1 MIRIFGQTDKLY
13 TSNGDIVIQPFK
25 AKIHKEDNGDYYL
38 DLECGLEYA
47 DYITQGRL
55 VVAPDPAGTQAF
67 RIDNPEKLMHKIKAR
82 AWHVYYD
89 SENYLISDSYVVDKN
104 CNDAL
109 DHLNNATEPASE
121 FTTISDVTS
130 INSFR
135 CVRKSL
141 REVVETV
148 CERWGGHI
156 VRNNFNIAIRQN
168 IGVDNGVTV
177 RYGKNLKDIVVT
189 EDWDKVVTKLMPVG
203 RDGIK
208 LPEVYLIADT
218 SYPIP
223 YTKVVSFEQDINE
236 EDYKNA
242 DGTTDT
248 AAYEAALIDDL
259 RLQAQKYIEVNQ
271 YPQINYTLKGNL
283 EKITDIGDK
292 VEVIDERLGVD
303 LVTSVISFDYDCI
316 LEKYTEVSFGN
327 FKKKLSGYSGAI
339 SAGVSTA
346 IKETTETVTATLQ
359 DEMTAATSQIWEA
372 LSGSNVIYEGD
383 KILVVDRL
391 PKESAT
397 YVMMINAAGIGFSN
411 TGINGTFSSAWTI
424 DGTLNMQNIN
434 VINLMDDVIYIGSQQ
449 LYDRYDFTAAGTV
462 TLLGAYDYR
471 LIDGIFNGF
480 TIPTGYEK
488 AYRLTAQVTTNNGN
502 TVGAS
507 IGVMSCSGGTWS
519 GVTFRITISSAI
531 VKQSEF
537 TLEQTFNYTKNG
549 LNLKVTNSGSYTGS
563 IYAITVHGYIVKS
576 STAFPAVAN
585 YIATEEA
592 T

>member
-55 VVAPDPAGTQAF
+55 VVAPDPAGAQAF

-141 REVVETV
+141 REAVETV

-359 DEMTAATSQIWEA
+359 DEMTAATSQIWQA

-411 TGINGTFSSAWTI
+411 TGINGTFSSAWSI
-424 DGTLNMQNIN
+424 NGTLNMQNIN
-434 VINLMDDVIYIGSQQ
+434 VINLVADLIKGGTLKLGSNLNSYGRLEVYNAANTLIGTF
-449 LYDRYDFTAAGTV
+449 DK
-462 TLLGAYDYR
+462 
-471 LIDGIFNGF
+471 DGIILYGTNGTYLVMNPVVGF
-480 TIPTGYEK
+480 AGYDSAGNLTFWVTEDEFHMKKSVVEEEITLCNKVRFIP
-488 AYRLTAQVTTNNGN
+488 
-502 TVGAS
+502 
-507 IGVMSCSGGTWS
+507 
-519 GVTFRITISSAI
+519 ITITDNSNNVI
-531 VKQSEF
+531 
-537 TLEQTFNYTKNG
+537 NDGIG
-549 LNLKVTNSGSYTGS
+549 L
-563 IYAITVHGYIVKS
+563 
-576 STAFPAVAN
+576 VAT
-585 YIATEEA
+585 IDT
-592 T
+592 

>member
-55 VVAPDPAGTQAF
+55 VVAPDPAGAQAF

-141 REVVETV
+141 REAVETV

-411 TGINGTFSSAWTI
+411 TGINGTFSSAWSI
-424 DGTLNMQNIN
+424 NGTLNMQNIN
-434 VINLMDDVIYIGSQQ
+434 VINLVADLIKGGTLKLGSNLNSYGRLEVYNAANTLIGTF
-449 LYDRYDFTAAGTV
+449 DK
-462 TLLGAYDYR
+462 
-471 LIDGIFNGF
+471 DGIILYGTNGTYLVMNPVVGF
-480 TIPTGYEK
+480 SGYDAEGNLTFWVTEDEFHMKKSVVEEEITLCNKVRFIP
-488 AYRLTAQVTTNNGN
+488 
-502 TVGAS
+502 
-507 IGVMSCSGGTWS
+507 
-519 GVTFRITISSAI
+519 ITITDNSNNVI
-531 VKQSEF
+531 
-537 TLEQTFNYTKNG
+537 NDGIG
-549 LNLKVTNSGSYTGS
+549 L
-563 IYAITVHGYIVKS
+563 
-576 STAFPAVAN
+576 VAT
-585 YIATEEA
+585 IDT
-592 T
+592 

>member
-25 AKIHKEDNGDYYL
+25 AKIHKEDDGGDYYL

-55 VVAPDPAGTQAF
+55 VVAPDPAGAQAF

-109 DHLNNATEPASE
+109 DHLNNATEPESE

-141 REVVETV
+141 REAVETV

-177 RYGKNLKDIVVT
+177 RYGKNLKDIAVT

-283 EKITDIGDK
+283 EKITDVGDK

-411 TGINGTFSSAWTI
+411 TGINGTFSSAWSI
-424 DGTLNMQNIN
+424 NGTLNMQNIN
-434 VINLMDDVIYIGSQQ
+434 VINLVADLIKGGTLKLGSNLNSYGRLEVYNAANTLIGTF
-449 LYDRYDFTAAGTV
+449 DK
-462 TLLGAYDYR
+462 
-471 LIDGIFNGF
+471 DGIILYGTNGTYLVMNPVVGF
-480 TIPTGYEK
+480 AGYDSAGNLTFWVTEDEFHMKKSVVEEEITLCNKVRFIPIKITDNSNNVINDGIGLVATIDT
-488 AYRLTAQVTTNNGN
+488 
-502 TVGAS
+502 
-507 IGVMSCSGGTWS
+507 
-519 GVTFRITISSAI
+519 
-531 VKQSEF
+531 
-537 TLEQTFNYTKNG
+537 
-549 LNLKVTNSGSYTGS
+549 
-563 IYAITVHGYIVKS
+563 
-576 STAFPAVAN
+576 
-585 YIATEEA
+585 
-592 T
+592 

>member
-55 VVAPDPAGTQAF
+55 VVAPDPAGAEAF

-141 REVVETV
+141 REAVETV

-411 TGINGTFSSAWTI
+411 TGINGTFSSAWSI
-424 DGTLNMQNIN
+424 NGTLNMQNIN
-434 VINLMDDVIYIGSQQ
+434 VINLVADLIKGGTLKLGSNLNSYGRLEVYNAANTLIGTF
-449 LYDRYDFTAAGTV
+449 DK
-462 TLLGAYDYR
+462 
-471 LIDGIFNGF
+471 DGIILYGTNGTYLVMNPVVGF
-480 TIPTGYEK
+480 SGYDAEGNLTFWVTEDEFHMKKSVVEEEITLCNKVRFIP
-488 AYRLTAQVTTNNGN
+488 
-502 TVGAS
+502 
-507 IGVMSCSGGTWS
+507 
-519 GVTFRITISSAI
+519 ITITDNSNNVI
-531 VKQSEF
+531 
-537 TLEQTFNYTKNG
+537 NDGIG
-549 LNLKVTNSGSYTGS
+549 L
-563 IYAITVHGYIVKS
+563 
-576 STAFPAVAN
+576 VAT
-585 YIATEEA
+585 IDT
-592 T
+592 

>member
-55 VVAPDPAGTQAF
+55 VVAPDPAGAQAF

-135 CVRKSL
+135 CVQKSL
-141 REVVETV
+141 REAVETV

-168 IGVDNGVTV
+168 ISVDNGVTV

-339 SAGVSTA
+339 SAGVMKA
-346 IKETTETVTATLQ
+346 IKSL
-359 DEMTAATSQIWEA
+359 W
-372 LSGSNVIYEGD
+372 
-383 KILVVDRL
+383 
-391 PKESAT
+391 
-397 YVMMINAAGIGFSN
+397 
-411 TGINGTFSSAWTI
+411 
-424 DGTLNMQNIN
+424 
-434 VINLMDDVIYIGSQQ
+434 
-449 LYDRYDFTAAGTV
+449 
-462 TLLGAYDYR
+462 
-471 LIDGIFNGF
+471 
-480 TIPTGYEK
+480 
-488 AYRLTAQVTTNNGN
+488 
-502 TVGAS
+502 
-507 IGVMSCSGGTWS
+507 
-519 GVTFRITISSAI
+519 
-531 VKQSEF
+531 
-537 TLEQTFNYTKNG
+537 
-549 LNLKVTNSGSYTGS
+549 
-563 IYAITVHGYIVKS
+563 
-576 STAFPAVAN
+576 
-585 YIATEEA
+585 
-592 T
+592 

>member
-13 TSNGDIVIQPFK
+13 TSNGDIVIQPYK
-25 AKIHKEDNGDYYL
+25 AKIHKEDSGDYYL

-55 VVAPDPAGTQAF
+55 VVAPDPAGAQAF

-141 REVVETV
+141 REAVETV

-259 RLQAQKYIEVNQ
+259 RLQAQKYIEVKQ

-283 EKITDIGDK
+283 EKITDSGDK

-383 KILVVDRL
+383 KILVVDKL

-411 TGINGTFSSAWTI
+411 TGINGTFSSAWSI
-424 DGTLNMQNIN
+424 NGTLNMQNIN
-434 VINLMDDVIYIGSQQ
+434 VINLVADLIKGGTLKLGSNLNSYGRLEVYNAANTLIGTF
-449 LYDRYDFTAAGTV
+449 DK
-462 TLLGAYDYR
+462 
-471 LIDGIFNGF
+471 DGIILYGTNGTYLVMNPVVGF
-480 TIPTGYEK
+480 AGYDSAGNLTFWVTEDEFHMKKSVVEEEITLCNKVRFIP
-488 AYRLTAQVTTNNGN
+488 
-502 TVGAS
+502 
-507 IGVMSCSGGTWS
+507 
-519 GVTFRITISSAI
+519 ITITDNSNNVI
-531 VKQSEF
+531 
-537 TLEQTFNYTKNG
+537 NDGIG
-549 LNLKVTNSGSYTGS
+549 L
-563 IYAITVHGYIVKS
+563 
-576 STAFPAVAN
+576 VAT
-585 YIATEEA
+585 IDT
-592 T
+592 

>member
-13 TSNGDIVIQPFK
+13 TSNGDIVIQPYK

-55 VVAPDPAGTQAF
+55 VVAPDPAGAQAF

-141 REVVETV
+141 REAVETV

-359 DEMTAATSQIWEA
+359 DEMTAATSQIWQA

-383 KILVVDRL
+383 KILVVDKL

-411 TGINGTFSSAWTI
+411 TGINGTFSSAWSI
-424 DGTLNMQNIN
+424 NGTLNMQNIN
-434 VINLMDDVIYIGSQQ
+434 VINLVADLIKGGTLKLGSNLNSYGRLEVYNAANTLIGTF
-449 LYDRYDFTAAGTV
+449 DK
-462 TLLGAYDYR
+462 
-471 LIDGIFNGF
+471 DGIILYGTNGTYLVMNPVVGF
-480 TIPTGYEK
+480 AGYDSAGNLTFWVTEDEFHMKKSVVEEEITLCNKVRFIP
-488 AYRLTAQVTTNNGN
+488 
-502 TVGAS
+502 
-507 IGVMSCSGGTWS
+507 
-519 GVTFRITISSAI
+519 ITITDNSNNVI
-531 VKQSEF
+531 
-537 TLEQTFNYTKNG
+537 NDGIG
-549 LNLKVTNSGSYTGS
+549 L
-563 IYAITVHGYIVKS
+563 
-576 STAFPAVAN
+576 VAT
-585 YIATEEA
+585 IDT
-592 T
+592 

>member
-13 TSNGDIVIQPFK
+13 TSNGDIVIQPYK

-55 VVAPDPAGTQAF
+55 VVAPDPAGAQAF

-141 REVVETV
+141 REAVETV

-177 RYGKNLKDIVVT
+177 RYGKNLKDIAVT

-283 EKITDIGDK
+283 EKITDVGDK

-346 IKETTETVTATLQ
+346 IKETTETATATLQ
-359 DEMTAATSQIWEA
+359 DEMAAATSQIWQA

-411 TGINGTFSSAWTI
+411 TGINGTFSSAWSI
-424 DGTLNMQNIN
+424 NGTLNMQNIN
-434 VINLMDDVIYIGSQQ
+434 VINLVADLIKGGTLKLGSNLNSYGRLEVYNAANTLIGTF
-449 LYDRYDFTAAGTV
+449 DK
-462 TLLGAYDYR
+462 
-471 LIDGIFNGF
+471 DGIILYGTNGTYLVMNPVVGF
-480 TIPTGYEK
+480 AGYDSAGNLTFWVTEDEFHMKKSVVEEEITLCNKVRFIP
-488 AYRLTAQVTTNNGN
+488 
-502 TVGAS
+502 
-507 IGVMSCSGGTWS
+507 
-519 GVTFRITISSAI
+519 ITITDNSNNVI
-531 VKQSEF
+531 
-537 TLEQTFNYTKNG
+537 NDGIG
-549 LNLKVTNSGSYTGS
+549 L
-563 IYAITVHGYIVKS
+563 
-576 STAFPAVAN
+576 VAT
-585 YIATEEA
+585 IDT
-592 T
+592 

>member
-55 VVAPDPAGTQAF
+55 VVAPDPAGAQAF

-141 REVVETV
+141 REAVETV

-411 TGINGTFSSAWTI
+411 TGINGTFSSAWSI
-424 DGTLNMQNIN
+424 NGTLNMQNIN
-434 VINLMDDVIYIGSQQ
+434 VINLVADLIKGGTLKLGSNLNSYGRLEVYNAANTLIGTF
-449 LYDRYDFTAAGTV
+449 DK
-462 TLLGAYDYR
+462 
-471 LIDGIFNGF
+471 DGIILYGTNGTYLVMNPVVGF
-480 TIPTGYEK
+480 AGYDSAGNLTFWVTEDEFHMKKSVVEEEITLCNKVRFIP
-488 AYRLTAQVTTNNGN
+488 
-502 TVGAS
+502 
-507 IGVMSCSGGTWS
+507 
-519 GVTFRITISSAI
+519 ITITDNSNNVI
-531 VKQSEF
+531 
-537 TLEQTFNYTKNG
+537 NDGIG
-549 LNLKVTNSGSYTGS
+549 L
-563 IYAITVHGYIVKS
+563 
-576 STAFPAVAN
+576 VAT
-585 YIATEEA
+585 IDT
-592 T
+592 

>member
-55 VVAPDPAGTQAF
+55 VVAPDPAGDQAF

-141 REVVETV
+141 REAVETV

-208 LPEVYLIADT
+208 LPEAYLIADT

-411 TGINGTFSSAWTI
+411 TGINGTFSSAWSI
-424 DGTLNMQNIN
+424 NGTLNMQNIN
-434 VINLMDDVIYIGSQQ
+434 VINLVADLIKGGTLKLGSNLNSYGRLEVYNAANTLIGTF
-449 LYDRYDFTAAGTV
+449 DK
-462 TLLGAYDYR
+462 
-471 LIDGIFNGF
+471 DGIILYGTNGTYLVMNPVVGF
-480 TIPTGYEK
+480 SGYDAEGNLTFWVTEDEFHMKKSVVEEEITLCNKVRFIP
-488 AYRLTAQVTTNNGN
+488 
-502 TVGAS
+502 
-507 IGVMSCSGGTWS
+507 
-519 GVTFRITISSAI
+519 ITITDNSNNVI
-531 VKQSEF
+531 
-537 TLEQTFNYTKNG
+537 NDGIG
-549 LNLKVTNSGSYTGS
+549 L
-563 IYAITVHGYIVKS
+563 
-576 STAFPAVAN
+576 VAT
-585 YIATEEA
+585 IDT
-592 T
+592 

>member
-13 TSNGDIVIQPFK
+13 TSNGDIVIQPYK
-25 AKIHKEDNGDYYL
+25 AKIHKEDSGDYYL

-55 VVAPDPAGTQAF
+55 VVAPDPAGAQAF

-141 REVVETV
+141 REAVETV

-383 KILVVDRL
+383 KILVVDKL

-434 VINLMDDVIYIGSQQ
+434 VINLMADLIKGGTLKLGSNLNSYGRLEVYNAANTLIGTF
-449 LYDRYDFTAAGTV
+449 DK
-462 TLLGAYDYR
+462 
-471 LIDGIFNGF
+471 DGIILYGTNGTYLVMNPVVGF
-480 TIPTGYEK
+480 SGYDAEGNLTFWVTEDEFHMKKSVVEEEITLCNKVRFIP
-488 AYRLTAQVTTNNGN
+488 
-502 TVGAS
+502 
-507 IGVMSCSGGTWS
+507 
-519 GVTFRITISSAI
+519 ITITDNSNNVI
-531 VKQSEF
+531 
-537 TLEQTFNYTKNG
+537 NDGIG
-549 LNLKVTNSGSYTGS
+549 L
-563 IYAITVHGYIVKS
+563 
-576 STAFPAVAN
+576 VAT
-585 YIATEEA
+585 IDT
-592 T
+592 

>member
-55 VVAPDPAGTQAF
+55 VVAPDPAGAQAF

-141 REVVETV
+141 REAVETV

-359 DEMTAATSQIWEA
+359 DEMTAATSQIWQA

-383 KILVVDRL
+383 KILVVDKL

-411 TGINGTFSSAWTI
+411 TGINGTFSSAWSI
-424 DGTLNMQNIN
+424 NGTLNMQNIN
-434 VINLMDDVIYIGSQQ
+434 VINLVADLIKGGTLKLGSNLNSYGRLEVYNAANTLIGTF
-449 LYDRYDFTAAGTV
+449 DK
-462 TLLGAYDYR
+462 
-471 LIDGIFNGF
+471 DGIILYGTNGTYLVMNPVVGF
-480 TIPTGYEK
+480 AGYDSAGNLTFWVTEDEFHMKKSVVEEEITLCNKVRFIP
-488 AYRLTAQVTTNNGN
+488 
-502 TVGAS
+502 
-507 IGVMSCSGGTWS
+507 
-519 GVTFRITISSAI
+519 ITITDNSNNVI
-531 VKQSEF
+531 
-537 TLEQTFNYTKNG
+537 NDGIG
-549 LNLKVTNSGSYTGS
+549 L
-563 IYAITVHGYIVKS
+563 
-576 STAFPAVAN
+576 VAT
-585 YIATEEA
+585 IDT
-592 T
+592 

>member
-55 VVAPDPAGTQAF
+55 VVAPDPAGAQAF

-141 REVVETV
+141 REAVETV

-327 FKKKLSGYSGAI
+327 FKNKLSGYSGAI

-411 TGINGTFSSAWTI
+411 TGINGTFSSAWSI
-424 DGTLNMQNIN
+424 NGTLNMQNIN
-434 VINLMDDVIYIGSQQ
+434 VINLVADLIKGGTLKLGSNLNSYGRLEVYNAANTLIGTF
-449 LYDRYDFTAAGTV
+449 DK
-462 TLLGAYDYR
+462 
-471 LIDGIFNGF
+471 DGIILYGTNGTYLVMNPVVGF
-480 TIPTGYEK
+480 AGYDSAGNLTFWVTEDEFHMKKSVVEEEITLCNKVRFIP
-488 AYRLTAQVTTNNGN
+488 
-502 TVGAS
+502 
-507 IGVMSCSGGTWS
+507 
-519 GVTFRITISSAI
+519 ITITDNSNNVI
-531 VKQSEF
+531 
-537 TLEQTFNYTKNG
+537 NDGIG
-549 LNLKVTNSGSYTGS
+549 L
-563 IYAITVHGYIVKS
+563 
-576 STAFPAVAN
+576 VAT
-585 YIATEEA
+585 IDT
-592 T
+592 

>member
-55 VVAPDPAGTQAF
+55 VVAPDPAGAQAF

-141 REVVETV
+141 REAVETV

-223 YTKVVSFEQDINE
+223 YTKAVSFEQDINE

-359 DEMTAATSQIWEA
+359 DEMTAATSQIWQA

-383 KILVVDRL
+383 RILVVDKL

-411 TGINGTFSSAWTI
+411 TGINGTFSSAWSI
-424 DGTLNMQNIN
+424 NGTLNMQNIN
-434 VINLMDDVIYIGSQQ
+434 VINLVADLIKGGTLKLGSNLNSYGRLEVYNAANTLIGTF
-449 LYDRYDFTAAGTV
+449 DK
-462 TLLGAYDYR
+462 
-471 LIDGIFNGF
+471 DGIILYGTNGTYLVMNPVVGF
-480 TIPTGYEK
+480 AGYDSAGNLTFWVTEDEFHMKKSVVEEEITLCNKVRFIP
-488 AYRLTAQVTTNNGN
+488 
-502 TVGAS
+502 
-507 IGVMSCSGGTWS
+507 
-519 GVTFRITISSAI
+519 ITITDNSNNVI
-531 VKQSEF
+531 
-537 TLEQTFNYTKNG
+537 NDGIG
-549 LNLKVTNSGSYTGS
+549 L
-563 IYAITVHGYIVKS
+563 
-576 STAFPAVAN
+576 VAT
-585 YIATEEA
+585 IDT
-592 T
+592 

>member
-55 VVAPDPAGTQAF
+55 VVAPDPAGAQAF

-141 REVVETV
+141 REAVETV

-359 DEMTAATSQIWEA
+359 DEMTAATSQIWQA

-383 KILVVDRL
+383 KILVVDKL

-434 VINLMDDVIYIGSQQ
+434 VINLMADLIKGGTLKLGSNLNSYGRLEVYNAANTLIGTF
-449 LYDRYDFTAAGTV
+449 DK
-462 TLLGAYDYR
+462 
-471 LIDGIFNGF
+471 DGIILYGTNGTYLVMNPVVGF
-480 TIPTGYEK
+480 SGYDAEGNLTFWVTEDEFHMKKSVVEEEITLCNKVRFIP
-488 AYRLTAQVTTNNGN
+488 
-502 TVGAS
+502 
-507 IGVMSCSGGTWS
+507 
-519 GVTFRITISSAI
+519 ITITDNSNNVI
-531 VKQSEF
+531 
-537 TLEQTFNYTKNG
+537 NDGIG
-549 LNLKVTNSGSYTGS
+549 L
-563 IYAITVHGYIVKS
+563 
-576 STAFPAVAN
+576 VAT
-585 YIATEEA
+585 IDT
-592 T
+592 

>member
-47 DYITQGRL
+47 DYITQGRI
-55 VVAPDPAGTQAF
+55 VVAPDPAGAQAF

-141 REVVETV
+141 REAVETV

-189 EDWDKVVTKLMPVG
+189 EGWDKVVTKLMPVG

-292 VEVIDERLGVD
+292 VEVIDERLCVD

-359 DEMTAATSQIWEA
+359 DEMTAATSQIWQA

-383 KILVVDRL
+383 KILVVDKL

-434 VINLMDDVIYIGSQQ
+434 VINLMADLIKGGTLKLGSNLNSYGRLEVYNAANTLIGTF
-449 LYDRYDFTAAGTV
+449 DK
-462 TLLGAYDYR
+462 
-471 LIDGIFNGF
+471 DGIILYGTNGTYLVMNPVVGF
-480 TIPTGYEK
+480 SGYDAEGNLTFWVTEDEFHMKKSVVEEEITLCNKVRFIP
-488 AYRLTAQVTTNNGN
+488 
-502 TVGAS
+502 
-507 IGVMSCSGGTWS
+507 
-519 GVTFRITISSAI
+519 ITITDNSNNVI
-531 VKQSEF
+531 
-537 TLEQTFNYTKNG
+537 NDGIG
-549 LNLKVTNSGSYTGS
+549 L
-563 IYAITVHGYIVKS
+563 
-576 STAFPAVAN
+576 VAT
-585 YIATEEA
+585 IDT
-592 T
+592 